1 MVFFWD
7 LWPEILNLEISHIY
21 ILLTMSSFSNISIKN
36 WFLDTCFLN
45 WNLANLGH
53 LRPTLSIWLKKMP
66 TIGLFDVKGT
76 HSRYQLS
83 YLIMKVI
90 IWRSMSI
97 LKGYINWKT
106 CHFAKNPEFE
116 AVLDLHLHFFN
127 KIYPLDFHDFWR
139 WITVSMASRF
149 EHQLRICSKLFRL
162 VWCL

>member
-1 MVFFWD
+1 MSEPQKSEDFLANTGCPRIGVPNLSAHKMVFFWD

-45 WNLANLGH
+45 WDLANLGH

-76 HSRYQLS
+76 RSRYQLS

-90 IWRSMSI
+90 ILGS
-97 LKGYINWKT
+97 KGYILLK
-106 CHFAKNPEFE
+106 K
-116 AVLDLHLHFFN
+116 
-127 KIYPLDFHDFWR
+127 WR
-139 WITVSMASRF
+139 WRSKTASNSGF
-149 EHQLRICSKLFRL
+149 LAKWQVFHLMYPFKMLK
-162 VWCL
+162 

>member
-1 MVFFWD
+1 MSEPQKSEDFLANTGCPRIGVPNLSAHKMVFFWD

-21 ILLTMSSFSNISIKN
+21 ILLTMSSFSNISIKI

-45 WNLANLGH
+45 WDLANLGH

-90 IWRSMSI
+90 IWASWRGTLNEKLVILPKILSLKQFWTSI
-97 LKGYINWKT
+97 SIFSTKFTL
-106 CHFAKNPEFE
+106 
-116 AVLDLHLHFFN
+116 
-127 KIYPLDFHDFWR
+127 
-139 WITVSMASRF
+139 
-149 EHQLRICSKLFRL
+149 
-162 VWCL
+162 